1 MGSTYSGTF
10 HTDGGGLGGSLSLPS
25 DCDCDRCLER
35 YCIVNTGE
43 PGTLRGD
50 LGTVEESSFLVD
62 FEVLSFVFPESTL
75 WRSEFCGKKQQA
87 KK

>member
-25 DCDCDRCLER
+25 DCDRCLSK

-50 LGTVEESSFLVD
+50 LGAVEESSFLVG
-62 FEVLSFVFPESTL
+62 FEGFNLVFPESTL
-75 WRSEFCGKKQQA
+75 
-87 KK
+87 